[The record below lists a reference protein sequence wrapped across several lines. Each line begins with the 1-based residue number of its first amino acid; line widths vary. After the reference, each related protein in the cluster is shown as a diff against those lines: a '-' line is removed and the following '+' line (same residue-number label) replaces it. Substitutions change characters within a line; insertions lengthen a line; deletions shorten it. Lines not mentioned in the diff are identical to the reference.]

1 MSRIAYANGADNG
14 FMEALSHKK
23 ALLDL
28 TAYSGWNTAD
38 NSAGFVIGQSLLS
51 PNLSTDK
58 IKELLVLRLID
69 DWGYQANVRQQL
81 VKEVL
86 TPENISYVDLNGKE
100 SILEQNA
107 NKRIYKFISKH
118 LWRFDI
124 KTAKLSFPWKRM
136 FEVKVDVSLNYANQ
150 SLLYKTKGW

>member
-1 MSRIAYANGADNG
+1 MAYDSGFSR
-14 FMEALSHKK
+14 FSE
-23 ALLDL
+23 
-28 TAYSGWNTAD
+28 
-38 NSAGFVIGQSLLS
+38 
-51 PNLSTDK
+51 
-58 IKELLVLRLID
+58 
-69 DWGYQANVRQQL
+69 
-81 VKEVL
+81 
-86 TPENISYVDLNGKE
+86 TPDPEGRDRFQVYYFNNDQ

>member
-1 MSRIAYANGADNG
+1 MTGNDIQAFALKIAAQLPKAELDYPFGEDIHVYKIMG
-14 FMEALSHKK
+14 KVFM
-23 ALLDL
+23 
-28 TAYSGWNTAD
+28 
-38 NSAGFVIGQSLLS
+38 
-51 PNLSTDK
+51 
-58 IKELLVLRLID
+58 LVF
-69 DWGYQANVRQQL
+69 
-81 VKEVL
+81 
-86 TPENISYVDLNGKE
+86 DLNGKE